1 MVGGLQPVLRD
12 IMQNTALN
20 IDALSVAA
28 VSLNTMLVMSTAT
41 SPRGQLIETNVLFG
55 LTVWNSCPFFVF
67 FLKQPANIRDLLI
80 GPIPPSLSAAR
91 VLELS

>member
-41 SPRGQLIETNVLFG
+41 SPRGQLIETNVYL
-55 LTVWNSCPFFVF
+55 V
-67 FLKQPANIRDLLI
+67 
-80 GPIPPSLSAAR
+80 SLSGIVA
-91 VLELS
+91 LFLFFF

>member
-67 FLKQPANIRDLLI
+67 FFKATCKYSGSSNRSYSPLLI
-80 GPIPPSLSAAR
+80 CC
-91 VLELS
+91 